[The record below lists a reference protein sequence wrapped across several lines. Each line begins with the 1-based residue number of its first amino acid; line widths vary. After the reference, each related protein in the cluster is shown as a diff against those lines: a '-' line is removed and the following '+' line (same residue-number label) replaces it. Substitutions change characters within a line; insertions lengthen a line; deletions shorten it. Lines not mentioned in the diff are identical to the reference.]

1 MANIDQQRIL
11 ADYYLTKK
19 GVSRVLARKPR
30 KPESCIHQDGLI
42 LSVLDDNRP
51 KTLMS
56 SQEEEDWGNH
66 EPNSGY

>member
-1 MANIDQQRIL
+1 MAITIDQQRIL

-19 GVSRVLARKPR
+19 GVSRVLARKP
-30 KPESCIHQDGLI
+30 ESCIHQDGLI

-51 KTLMS
+51 KTSMS

-66 EPNSGY
+66 EPNSYGY